1 MKPDTYKLFVSL
13 CESVMLAE
21 DSTSMDIIKGLPGG
35 KQVVKYLHDNY
46 NLSHEQQYEEM
57 DSIPWKSLKGF
68 AHGGWVLLQYATGF
82 AAIRSNTSGG
92 YYVVYSNNREG
103 DSVGTFY
110 NTRGGEILSELSS
123 MLNGKPRSIWVG
135 HDENEVQQ
143 LQSERKKQ
151 KVDSQTAQP
160 EVNHYYLLRKFRP
173 MFSKAVTLA
182 IADIKGMVANMIKN
196 DEFDRSRKKID
207 RLKSLQSALESVS
220 LEKSINNLPDII
232 VDALRSAVALA
243 AMHYYPEQTIG
254 LSRRWGG
261 RIEPTSNNGINR
273 LYKDINAGD
282 TRKLAAILAFFKRTL
297 ITG

>member
-1 MKPDTYKLFVSL
+1 
-13 CESVMLAE
+13 MLAE

-35 KQVVKYLHDNY
+35 KQVVKYLHDHH

-57 DSIPWKSLKGF
+57 DSIPWRSLKGF
-68 AHGGWVLLQYATGF
+68 THGGWVLLQYSTGF
-82 AAIRSNTSGG
+82 AAIRNIASGG

-103 DSVGTFY
+103 ESAGTFY

-123 MLNGKPRSIWVG
+123 ILNGKPRRIWVG
-135 HDENEVQQ
+135 NDEHAVQQ

-151 KVDSQTAQP
+151 KVDNQSNQQQ
-160 EVNHYYLLRKFRP
+160 VDNNYLLRKFRP
-173 MFSKAVTLA
+173 MFSKAVILA

-196 DEFDRSRKKID
+196 DEFDRSRVKID
-207 RLKSLQSALESVS
+207 RLQSLQRALESVS
-220 LEKSINNLPDII
+220 LEKSISNFPDII
-232 VDALRSAVALA
+232 VNALRSAVALA
-243 AMHYYPEQTIG
+243 AMHYYPEETIG
-254 LSRRWGG
+254 LTRQWGNMI
-261 RIEPTSNNGINR
+261 RTTSDNGISR